1 VACRLALLGGFC
13 LQDGD
18 GADLVLTTRKDRLLL
33 AYLALSP
40 ARSHGRDRLAGLLW
54 GDRGDAQARDSL
66 RQSLAA
72 LRTAFRRGGIDPLR
86 TDREQVT
93 LEPSGISIDAA
104 EFAELVRMAPARAVS
119 LYCGELLE
127 GLEGSTPEFDEWLRP
142 ERQRLRDLAIR
153 ALEMVI
159 STDVIGEGLEAG
171 IALGR
176 RLIAKDRLQEGV
188 YCALMRLYALKGDR
202 AEALKLYLACRDAL
216 QQELGI
222 GPAPKTDQVY
232 REILAEP
239 APAPIPP
246 PREPEPASGGLSIA
260 VLPFN
265 NMSGD
270 PQQQYFSDGF
280 TEDIITELSRFRS
293 LRVVAR
299 NSSFAYR
306 APAVDVRKVGQE
318 LGVRFVVEGSMRR
331 AGDQIRISAQLL
343 ETAGGNHLW
352 AERYDRAIDDLF
364 AIQDEVVR
372 TIVATIATRLE
383 ASEISGA
390 RRRTGNMAAY
400 DCLLRG
406 IEHALGY
413 GLHDN
418 RLAREL
424 FERAIA
430 LDPDYALAHAYR
442 ALGLMMEHGYANAPE
457 PIKLMALE
465 SGQKGVRLDPNDAR
479 CHQFLS
485 QVYLYLARHD
495 EALFHQERS
504 LALNPSDPHGIVQ
517 YGFVLAQIGRA
528 KEGIDWIRRAMRLNP
543 AHPPWYWADLAV
555 ALYADERFEE
565 ALEANKR
572 VSAGTAWQHAR
583 LAACYAKLGR
593 LEEARAETEEVL
605 RLDPNFHLSK
615 VAMAYKFPAD
625 RDRVLDGMR
634 RAGLPD

>member
-1 VACRLALLGGFC
+1 MACRLALLGGFS

-18 GADLVLTTRKDRLLL
+18 GAELVLTTRKDRMLL

-40 ARSHGRDRLAGLLW
+40 SRFHGRDRLAGLLW

-72 LRTAFRRGGIDPLR
+72 LRNAFRKGGIDPLR
-86 TDREQVT
+86 TDREQVV
-93 LEPSGISIDAA
+93 LDPAGISIDAA
-104 EFAELVRMAPARAVS
+104 EFADLARTAPVRAVP
-119 LYCGELLE
+119 LYRGDLLE
-127 GLEGSTPEFDEWLRP
+127 SMDGSTPEFDEWLRP
-142 ERQRLRDLAIR
+142 ERHRLRELAIR
-153 ALEMVI
+153 ALEAAV
-159 STDVIGEGLEAG
+159 SSEVIGEGLEAA

-176 RLIAKDRLQEGV
+176 RLIAKDRLLEGV
-188 YCALMRLYALKGDR
+188 YRALMRLYALKGDR

-222 GPAPKTDQVY
+222 GPAGQTEQVY
-232 REILAEP
+232 RDILAEP
-239 APAPIPP
+239 AASPVFTSPK
-246 PREPEPASGGLSIA
+246 PASNGLSIA
-260 VLPFN
+260 VLPFD

-352 AERYDRAIDDLF
+352 AERYDRPIGDLF

-390 RRRTGNMAAY
+390 RRRTGNLAAY

-406 IEHALGY
+406 IEHGRGY
-413 GLHDN
+413 GRDDN

-442 ALGLMMEHGYANAPE
+442 ALGLMMEHGYDNAPE

-465 SGQKGVRLDPNDAR
+465 SAQRAVRLDSNDAR

-485 QVYLYLARHD
+485 QVHLHLGSHD

-504 LALNPSDPHGIVQ
+504 LALNPSDTHGMTQ

-528 KEGIDWIRRAMRLNP
+528 KEGVEWIRRAMRLNP
-543 AHPPWYWADLAV
+543 AHPPWYWADLAL

-565 ALEANKR
+565 AIDAYKR
-572 VSAGTAWQHAR
+572 IDAETAWRHAR
-583 LAACYAKLGR
+583 LAACYAQLGR
-593 LEEARAETEEVL
+593 MQEAREETAKVL
-605 RLDPNFHLSK
+605 RLDPAFQISK
-615 VAMAYKFPAD
+615 IKMAYKLSTD
-625 RDRVLDGMR
+625 RDRILDAMR
-634 RAGLPD
+634 KAGLPD